1 MVMDT
6 ISAVCSWIREQ
17 VVKAGAKGIV
27 LGLSGGIDS
36 AVVAALSRRALGPD
50 VLGLLLP
57 CHSHRQDTEDALTV
71 AGHLG
76 LETVTVD
83 MTPVFDL
90 LLTLLPSADAM
101 VTANLK
107 PRLRMMTLYHVA
119 GLKKYLVAGTG
130 NKSEISVGYFTKYG
144 DGGADLLPLGDMLK
158 SEVWAM
164 AAQLGLPEAIINK
177 PPSAGLLPGQTDEG
191 ELNISYA
198 ELDQALKAIA
208 DRRHETIPPGLRQR
222 VEQLMKI
229 AEHKRMPVPV
239 FKMEPARR

>member
-1 MVMDT
+1 MDM
-6 ISAVCSWIREQ
+6 INAVSSWIKEQ

-36 AVVAALSRRALGPD
+36 AVVAALARRALGPD

-83 MTPVFDL
+83 LTPAFDL
-90 LLTLLPSADAM
+90 LLTLLPSAGTM
-101 VTANLK
+101 VAANLK
-107 PRLRMMTLYHVA
+107 PRLRMMTLYHFA

-164 AAQLGLPEAIINK
+164 AAQLGLPEAIIKK

-208 DRRHETIPPGLRQR
+208 DRRNETIPPGLRQR

-229 AEHKRMPVPV
+229 SEHKRMPVPV
-239 FKMEPARR
+239 FKMEPACR

>member
-1 MVMDT
+1 MDT
-6 ISAVCSWIREQ
+6 INAVSSWIREQ

-83 MTPVFDL
+83 LTPAFDL

-107 PRLRMMTLYHVA
+107 SRLRMMTLYHVA

-130 NKSEISVGYFTKYG
+130 NKSEISVGYFTKHG

-158 SEVWAM
+158 SEVWDL
-164 AAQLGLPEAIINK
+164 AARLGLPEAIIKK

-208 DRRHETIPPGLRQR
+208 DRRNETIPPGLRQR
-222 VEQLMKI
+222 VEQLMKNS
-229 AEHKRMPVPV
+229 EHKRMPVPV

>member
-1 MVMDT
+1 MDM
-6 ISAVCSWIREQ
+6 INAVSSWIKEQ

-36 AVVAALSRRALGPD
+36 AVVAALARRALGPD

-83 MTPVFDL
+83 LTPAFDL

-107 PRLRMMTLYHVA
+107 SRLRMMTLYHVA

-164 AAQLGLPEAIINK
+164 AAQLGLPEAIIKK

-208 DRRHETIPPGLRQR
+208 DRRNETIPPGLRQR

-229 AEHKRMPVPV
+229 SEHKRMPVPV
-239 FKMEPARR
+239 FKMDPASG

>member
-1 MVMDT
+1 MAMDT
-6 ISAVCSWIREQ
+6 INAVCSWIREQ

-83 MTPVFDL
+83 LTPAFDL
-90 LLTLLPSADAM
+90 LLTLLPSADVM

-164 AAQLGLPEAIINK
+164 AAQLGLPEAIIKK

-208 DRRHETIPPGLRQR
+208 DRRNETIPPGIRQR

-229 AEHKRMPVPV
+229 TEHKRMPVPV

>member
-6 ISAVCSWIREQ
+6 INAASSWIREQ

-36 AVVAALSRRALGPD
+36 AVVAALARRALGPD

-76 LETVTVD
+76 LETVTID
-83 MTPVFDL
+83 LTPVFDL
-90 LLTLLPSADAM
+90 LLTLLPSAGAV

-107 PRLRMMTLYHVA
+107 PRLRMMALYHFA

-130 NKSEISVGYFTKYG
+130 NKSEISVGYFTKHG

-164 AAQLGLPEAIINK
+164 AAQLGLPEAVINK

-208 DRRHETIPPGLRQR
+208 DRHHETLSSGLRQR

-229 AEHKRMPVPV
+229 SEHKRMPVPV

>member
-1 MVMDT
+1 MAMDT
-6 ISAVCSWIREQ
+6 INAAISWIREQ

-83 MTPVFDL
+83 LTPAFDL
-90 LLTLLPSADAM
+90 LLTLLPSAGTM
-101 VTANLK
+101 VAANLK
-107 PRLRMMTLYHVA
+107 PRLRMITLYHFA

-130 NKSEISVGYFTKYG
+130 NKSEIAVGYFTKYG

-164 AAQLGLPEAIINK
+164 AAQLGLPEAIIKK

-208 DRRHETIPPGLRQR
+208 DRRNETIPPGLRQR

-229 AEHKRMPVPV
+229 SEHKRMPVPV
-239 FKMEPARR
+239 FKMDPASG

>member
-1 MVMDT
+1 MDM
-6 ISAVCSWIREQ
+6 INAVSSWIKEQ

-36 AVVAALSRRALGPD
+36 AVVAALARRALGPD

-83 MTPVFDL
+83 LTPAFDL
-90 LLTLLPSADAM
+90 LLTLLPSAGTM
-101 VTANLK
+101 VAANLK
-107 PRLRMMTLYHVA
+107 PRLRMITLYHFA

-130 NKSEISVGYFTKYG
+130 NKSEIAVGYFTKYG

-164 AAQLGLPEAIINK
+164 AAQLGLPEAIIKK

-208 DRRHETIPPGLRQR
+208 DRRNETIPPGLRQR

-229 AEHKRMPVPV
+229 SEHKRMPVPV
-239 FKMEPARR
+239 FKMEPACR

>member
-1 MVMDT
+1 MDM
-6 ISAVCSWIREQ
+6 INAVSSWIKEQ

-36 AVVAALSRRALGPD
+36 AVVAALARRALGPD
-50 VLGLLLP
+50 VLGLVLP

-83 MTPVFDL
+83 LTPAFDL

-107 PRLRMMTLYHVA
+107 SRLRMMTLYHVA

-130 NKSEISVGYFTKYG
+130 NKSEISVGYFTKHG

-164 AAQLGLPEAIINK
+164 AAQLGLPEAIIKK

-208 DRRHETIPPGLRQR
+208 DRRNETIPPGLRQR

-229 AEHKRMPVPV
+229 SEHKRMPVPV
-239 FKMEPARR
+239 FKMEPASG

>member
-1 MVMDT
+1 MAMDT
-6 ISAVCSWIREQ
+6 INAVCSWIREQ

-36 AVVAALSRRALGPD
+36 AVVAALARRALGPD

-76 LETVTVD
+76 LETVTID
-83 MTPVFDL
+83 LTPVFDL
-90 LLTLLPSADAM
+90 LLTLLPSAGAV

-107 PRLRMMTLYHVA
+107 PRLRMMALYHFA

-130 NKSEISVGYFTKYG
+130 NKSEISVGYFTKHG

-164 AAQLGLPEAIINK
+164 AAQLGLPEAVINK

-208 DRRHETIPPGLRQR
+208 DRCNETLSPGLRQR

-229 AEHKRMPVPV
+229 SEHKRMPVPV